1 MKHQINHRLQSA
13 GLLIAVLVGW
23 EALVRILQVPV
34 LILPPPSAI
43 AERLV
48 DLIATG
54 VIWPHLVATVT
65 SVIVGLALGVAAG
78 LGLGGLISMVP
89 AFERLA
95 YPYVVALQTVPKI
108 AIAPLFILWFGYGVT
123 SKIVITALVCFFPML
138 VSVMAGFHSTDRD
151 QVEMLK
157 VFGANR
163 WQTLLRLRLPSALV
177 MIFAGL
183 EIASVL
189 GRDRRRCRGVC
200 RSPGGSRLSDHDLE
214 LQSGCA
220 RRIRRAH
227 LPVADRNGAALGGAL
242 RRPAMRVL
250 VAARNDAHRCVTGIL
265 NGVERR

>member
-23 EALVRILQVPV
+23 EALVRILQVPA

-189 GRDRRRCRGVC
+189 AVIGAVVGEFVGAQEGLGYLITTLNFNLDVPGVFAVLIFLSLIGMVLHWAARFAARRCVFW
-200 RSPGGSRLSDHDLE
+200 SRRE
-214 LQSGCA
+214 TTP
-220 RRIRRAH
+220 I
-227 LPVADRNGAALGGAL
+227 VA
-242 RRPAMRVL
+242 
-250 VAARNDAHRCVTGIL
+250 
-265 NGVERR
+265 

>member
-23 EALVRILQVPV
+23 EALVRILQVPA

-189 GRDRRRCRGVC
+189 AVIGAVVGEFVGAQEGLGYLITTLNFNLDVPGVFAVLIFLSLIGMVLHWVARFAARRCVFWSQRETT
-200 RSPGGSRLSDHDLE
+200 P
-214 LQSGCA
+214 
-220 RRIRRAH
+220 I
-227 LPVADRNGAALGGAL
+227 VA
-242 RRPAMRVL
+242 
-250 VAARNDAHRCVTGIL
+250 
-265 NGVERR
+265 